1 VEDPWEDTVEDPWE
15 DTVEDPW
22 EDTVEDPWEDTV
34 EDPVVGLCSFVDSLD
49 VFFVNSFNIC
59 EFI

>member
-1 VEDPWEDTVEDPWE
+1 VEDPWE